1 MVALEGESYR
11 PAFPSIT
18 HLENPAYVSSG
29 ADFDQACAHH
39 VNHTLGVHRVYIVAS
54 RSLSQ
59 NTGNVNRLEQA
70 LDDSHVA
77 TWPGFS
83 PHTPWNEVLDA
94 TKDAKQKKTDCI
106 VTIGGG
112 SLTDGAKAML
122 LLLANDIT
130 TLDQLREF
138 QARAADTQK
147 KLLSSGTN
155 VQTITS
161 KDIPCVSPNIPLICI
176 PTTLSGGEYSH
187 FAGGTDPETGHK
199 SILGHPF
206 CGPRLIINDA
216 KLTTTS
222 PEWVWLSTGVR
233 GIDHCVEAFCRSQPE
248 DTEMDHEALEAFD
261 CLVAG
266 LLRTKKDLNDEQARL
281 DCMLGVNRV
290 MIMLKKGIT
299 PGASHGIGH
308 QLGPMGVGHGETSC
322 ILLPAVLKY
331 NARVNAK
338 KQERMKA
345 ALWDEP
351 SVSSVLKQRGL
362 TKSSSDLADALD
374 AVFREFGMPRSLKE
388 KGVGED
394 RSSEHCS
401 GVASLAPRHYG
412 AGTRRHLEFA
422 LGIAGFIPAS
432 GASSAGKSTLQ
443 ARLLEYGASQAAS
456 DAKVNPVEGRYTMCF
471 VMWLRYT
478 ECDPKYSAEYKRPM
492 VARSMFGVKLRGKA
506 LTAVILACA
515 GLDFLEFG
523 YDQGLLGGIL
533 SGDRFRE
540 MLGEPDPT
548 MEGLLSG
555 IYTVGCAGG
564 ALVSFIWGEK
574 MGRVGSILWANVIVI
589 IGAVIQTAC
598 YSYWQMFVARIIAG
612 IGVGL
617 STVSVPIL
625 QSETLPPRNRGA
637 MLVIQSALINAGVAI
652 ASWLTFA
659 TLFSSSSLQW
669 RFPIAM
675 QIFFS
680 AIVLVLCFFIP
691 ETPRWLVSRGRHE
704 EARTVIAQL
713 ADTTEEDS
721 LVEGQL
727 QEILD
732 NVKAEN
738 LNETSWSDT
747 FHNKTPMRNLHRV
760 VLGMGPY
767 MMNQWSGINSITYYL
782 TYTLQNYLGFERNL
796 ALILASVS
804 FTQYAILSWPP
815 YFYIDK
821 IGRRWTIMLSSAGC
835 SVCMVIVA
843 ACLLEPTD
851 ARSAAAVAFMF
862 LFTDAF
868 TLGILPVSWSYSS
881 EIQPLST
888 RNKATSVGVASHWL
902 SNFVVVLVTP
912 IGLDNIGTN
921 YYWIWAGVNALFVP
935 LVFFFGVETAG
946 RSLEMVDQ
954 DFIEE
959 PRVLMGLNPRHRKVL
974 RATKEDEEQRFRR
987 SSLTGTEKVDEV
999 NEGTEK
1005 VEAVS

>member
-1 MVALEGESYR
+1 
-11 PAFPSIT
+11 
-18 HLENPAYVSSG
+18 
-29 ADFDQACAHH
+29 
-39 VNHTLGVHRVYIVAS
+39 
-54 RSLSQ
+54 
-59 NTGNVNRLEQA
+59 
-70 LDDSHVA
+70 
-77 TWPGFS
+77 
-83 PHTPWNEVLDA
+83 
-94 TKDAKQKKTDCI
+94 
-106 VTIGGG
+106 
-112 SLTDGAKAML
+112 
-122 LLLANDIT
+122 
-130 TLDQLREF
+130 
-138 QARAADTQK
+138 
-147 KLLSSGTN
+147 
-155 VQTITS
+155 
-161 KDIPCVSPNIPLICI
+161 
-176 PTTLSGGEYSH
+176 
-187 FAGGTDPETGHK
+187 
-199 SILGHPF
+199 
-206 CGPRLIINDA
+206 
-216 KLTTTS
+216 
-222 PEWVWLSTGVR
+222 
-233 GIDHCVEAFCRSQPE
+233 
-248 DTEMDHEALEAFD
+248 
-261 CLVAG
+261 
-266 LLRTKKDLNDEQARL
+266 
-281 DCMLGVNRV
+281 
-290 MIMLKKGIT
+290 
-299 PGASHGIGH
+299 
-308 QLGPMGVGHGETSC
+308 
-322 ILLPAVLKY
+322 
-331 NARVNAK
+331 
-338 KQERMKA
+338 
-345 ALWDEP
+345 
-351 SVSSVLKQRGL
+351 
-362 TKSSSDLADALD
+362 
-374 AVFREFGMPRSLKE
+374 
-388 KGVGED
+388 
-394 RSSEHCS
+394 
-401 GVASLAPRHYG
+401 
-412 AGTRRHLEFA
+412 
-422 LGIAGFIPAS
+422 
-432 GASSAGKSTLQ
+432 
-443 ARLLEYGASQAAS
+443 
-456 DAKVNPVEGRYTMCF
+456 
-471 VMWLRYT
+471 
-478 ECDPKYSAEYKRPM
+478 
-492 VARSMFGVKLRGKA
+492 MFGVNLRGKA
-506 LTAVILACA
+506 LTAIILACA

-540 MLGEPDPT
+540 MLGEPGPT

-574 MGRVGSILWANVIVI
+574 LGRVGSILWANVIVI

-625 QSETLPPRNRGA
+625 QSETLPARNPGA

-659 TLFSSSSLQW
+659 TLFSNSSLQW

-675 QIFFS
+675 QVFFS

-691 ETPRWLVSRGRHE
+691 ETPRWLVSQGRND
-704 EARTVIAQL
+704 EARAVIARL
-713 ADTTEEDS
+713 ADTTEDDT

-727 QEILD
+727 QEIFD
-732 NVKAEN
+732 NVKEEN

-821 IGRRWTIMLSSAGC
+821 I
-835 SVCMVIVA
+835 

-987 SSLTGTEKVDEV
+987 SSLTGAEKVDE
-999 NEGTEK
+999 GTER
-1005 VEAVS
+1005 VEAVH

>member
-1 MVALEGESYR
+1 M
-11 PAFPSIT
+11 
-18 HLENPAYVSSG
+18 
-29 ADFDQACAHH
+29 
-39 VNHTLGVHRVYIVAS
+39 
-54 RSLSQ
+54 
-59 NTGNVNRLEQA
+59 
-70 LDDSHVA
+70 
-77 TWPGFS
+77 
-83 PHTPWNEVLDA
+83 
-94 TKDAKQKKTDCI
+94 QKKADCI

-130 TLDQLREF
+130 TLEQLREF
-138 QARAADTQK
+138 QAKAADTQK
-147 KLLSSGTN
+147 KLLSSGAN
-155 VQTITS
+155 AQSITS

-233 GIDHCVEAFCRSQPE
+233 GIDHCVEAFCRLQPE
-248 DTEMDHEALEAFD
+248 DTEMDREALEAFK
-261 CLVAG
+261 CLVPG
-266 LLRTKKDLNDEQARL
+266 LLRTKKDWNDEQSRL

-299 PGASHGIGH
+299 PGASHAI
-308 QLGPMGVGHGETSC
+308 
-322 ILLPAVLKY
+322 
-331 NARVNAK
+331 
-338 KQERMKA
+338 
-345 ALWDEP
+345 
-351 SVSSVLKQRGL
+351 
-362 TKSSSDLADALD
+362 
-374 AVFREFGMPRSLKE
+374 
-388 KGVGED
+388 
-394 RSSEHCS
+394 
-401 GVASLAPRHYG
+401 
-412 AGTRRHLEFA
+412 
-422 LGIAGFIPAS
+422 
-432 GASSAGKSTLQ
+432 
-443 ARLLEYGASQAAS
+443 
-456 DAKVNPVEGRYTMCF
+456 
-471 VMWLRYT
+471 
-478 ECDPKYSAEYKRPM
+478 
-492 VARSMFGVKLRGKA
+492 MFGVNLRGKA
-506 LTAVILACA
+506 LTAIILACA

-540 MLGEPDPT
+540 MLGEPGPT

-574 MGRVGSILWANVIVI
+574 LGRVGSILWANVIVI

-625 QSETLPPRNRGA
+625 QSETLPARNPGA

-659 TLFSSSSLQW
+659 TLFSNSSLQW

-675 QIFFS
+675 QVFFS

-691 ETPRWLVSRGRHE
+691 ETPRWLVSQGRND
-704 EARTVIAQL
+704 EARAVIARL
-713 ADTTEEDS
+713 ADTTEDDT

-727 QEILD
+727 QEIFD
-732 NVKAEN
+732 NVKEEN

-821 IGRRWTIMLSSAGC
+821 I
-835 SVCMVIVA
+835 

-987 SSLTGTEKVDEV
+987 SSLTGAEKVDE
-999 NEGTEK
+999 GTER
-1005 VEAVS
+1005 VEAVH

>member
-1 MVALEGESYR
+1 
-11 PAFPSIT
+11 
-18 HLENPAYVSSG
+18 
-29 ADFDQACAHH
+29 
-39 VNHTLGVHRVYIVAS
+39 
-54 RSLSQ
+54 
-59 NTGNVNRLEQA
+59 
-70 LDDSHVA
+70 
-77 TWPGFS
+77 
-83 PHTPWNEVLDA
+83 
-94 TKDAKQKKTDCI
+94 
-106 VTIGGG
+106 
-112 SLTDGAKAML
+112 
-122 LLLANDIT
+122 
-130 TLDQLREF
+130 
-138 QARAADTQK
+138 
-147 KLLSSGTN
+147 
-155 VQTITS
+155 
-161 KDIPCVSPNIPLICI
+161 
-176 PTTLSGGEYSH
+176 
-187 FAGGTDPETGHK
+187 
-199 SILGHPF
+199 
-206 CGPRLIINDA
+206 
-216 KLTTTS
+216 
-222 PEWVWLSTGVR
+222 
-233 GIDHCVEAFCRSQPE
+233 
-248 DTEMDHEALEAFD
+248 
-261 CLVAG
+261 
-266 LLRTKKDLNDEQARL
+266 
-281 DCMLGVNRV
+281 
-290 MIMLKKGIT
+290 
-299 PGASHGIGH
+299 
-308 QLGPMGVGHGETSC
+308 
-322 ILLPAVLKY
+322 
-331 NARVNAK
+331 
-338 KQERMKA
+338 
-345 ALWDEP
+345 
-351 SVSSVLKQRGL
+351 
-362 TKSSSDLADALD
+362 
-374 AVFREFGMPRSLKE
+374 
-388 KGVGED
+388 
-394 RSSEHCS
+394 
-401 GVASLAPRHYG
+401 
-412 AGTRRHLEFA
+412 
-422 LGIAGFIPAS
+422 
-432 GASSAGKSTLQ
+432 
-443 ARLLEYGASQAAS
+443 
-456 DAKVNPVEGRYTMCF
+456 
-471 VMWLRYT
+471 
-478 ECDPKYSAEYKRPM
+478 
-492 VARSMFGVKLRGKA
+492 MFGVKLRGKA
-506 LTAVILACA
+506 LTAIILACA

-540 MLGEPDPT
+540 MLGEPGPT

-574 MGRVGSILWANVIVI
+574 LGRVGSILWANVIVI

-625 QSETLPPRNRGA
+625 QSETLPARNRGA

-659 TLFSSSSLQW
+659 TLFSNSSLQW

-675 QIFFS
+675 QVFFS

-691 ETPRWLVSRGRHE
+691 ETPRWLVSQGRHD
-704 EARTVIAQL
+704 EARAVIAQL
-713 ADTTEEDS
+713 ADTTEDDS

-727 QEILD
+727 KEILD
-732 NVKAEN
+732 NIKEEN

-821 IGRRWTIMLSSAGC
+821 IGRRWTVMLSSAGC
-835 SVCMVIVA
+835 SVCLVIVA

-987 SSLTGTEKVDEV
+987 SSLTGTEKVDE
-999 NEGTEK
+999 GTEK
-1005 VEAVS
+1005 VETVS

>member
-1 MVALEGESYR
+1 
-11 PAFPSIT
+11 
-18 HLENPAYVSSG
+18 
-29 ADFDQACAHH
+29 
-39 VNHTLGVHRVYIVAS
+39 
-54 RSLSQ
+54 
-59 NTGNVNRLEQA
+59 
-70 LDDSHVA
+70 
-77 TWPGFS
+77 
-83 PHTPWNEVLDA
+83 
-94 TKDAKQKKTDCI
+94 
-106 VTIGGG
+106 
-112 SLTDGAKAML
+112 
-122 LLLANDIT
+122 
-130 TLDQLREF
+130 
-138 QARAADTQK
+138 
-147 KLLSSGTN
+147 
-155 VQTITS
+155 
-161 KDIPCVSPNIPLICI
+161 
-176 PTTLSGGEYSH
+176 
-187 FAGGTDPETGHK
+187 
-199 SILGHPF
+199 
-206 CGPRLIINDA
+206 
-216 KLTTTS
+216 
-222 PEWVWLSTGVR
+222 
-233 GIDHCVEAFCRSQPE
+233 
-248 DTEMDHEALEAFD
+248 
-261 CLVAG
+261 
-266 LLRTKKDLNDEQARL
+266 
-281 DCMLGVNRV
+281 
-290 MIMLKKGIT
+290 
-299 PGASHGIGH
+299 
-308 QLGPMGVGHGETSC
+308 
-322 ILLPAVLKY
+322 
-331 NARVNAK
+331 
-338 KQERMKA
+338 
-345 ALWDEP
+345 
-351 SVSSVLKQRGL
+351 
-362 TKSSSDLADALD
+362 
-374 AVFREFGMPRSLKE
+374 
-388 KGVGED
+388 
-394 RSSEHCS
+394 
-401 GVASLAPRHYG
+401 
-412 AGTRRHLEFA
+412 
-422 LGIAGFIPAS
+422 
-432 GASSAGKSTLQ
+432 
-443 ARLLEYGASQAAS
+443 
-456 DAKVNPVEGRYTMCF
+456 
-471 VMWLRYT
+471 
-478 ECDPKYSAEYKRPM
+478 
-492 VARSMFGVKLRGKA
+492 MFGVKLRGKA

-659 TLFSSSSLQW
+659 TLFSNN
-669 RFPIAM
+669 
-675 QIFFS
+675 
-680 AIVLVLCFFIP
+680 
-691 ETPRWLVSRGRHE
+691 
-704 EARTVIAQL
+704 
-713 ADTTEEDS
+713 TTNDDS

-974 RATKEDEEQRFRR
+974 RATKEDEEQRFQR
-987 SSLTGTEKVDEV
+987 SSLTGTEKVDE
-999 NEGTEK
+999 GTEK

>member
-1 MVALEGESYR
+1 
-11 PAFPSIT
+11 
-18 HLENPAYVSSG
+18 
-29 ADFDQACAHH
+29 
-39 VNHTLGVHRVYIVAS
+39 
-54 RSLSQ
+54 
-59 NTGNVNRLEQA
+59 
-70 LDDSHVA
+70 
-77 TWPGFS
+77 
-83 PHTPWNEVLDA
+83 
-94 TKDAKQKKTDCI
+94 
-106 VTIGGG
+106 
-112 SLTDGAKAML
+112 
-122 LLLANDIT
+122 
-130 TLDQLREF
+130 
-138 QARAADTQK
+138 
-147 KLLSSGTN
+147 
-155 VQTITS
+155 
-161 KDIPCVSPNIPLICI
+161 
-176 PTTLSGGEYSH
+176 
-187 FAGGTDPETGHK
+187 
-199 SILGHPF
+199 
-206 CGPRLIINDA
+206 
-216 KLTTTS
+216 
-222 PEWVWLSTGVR
+222 
-233 GIDHCVEAFCRSQPE
+233 
-248 DTEMDHEALEAFD
+248 
-261 CLVAG
+261 
-266 LLRTKKDLNDEQARL
+266 
-281 DCMLGVNRV
+281 
-290 MIMLKKGIT
+290 
-299 PGASHGIGH
+299 
-308 QLGPMGVGHGETSC
+308 
-322 ILLPAVLKY
+322 
-331 NARVNAK
+331 
-338 KQERMKA
+338 
-345 ALWDEP
+345 
-351 SVSSVLKQRGL
+351 
-362 TKSSSDLADALD
+362 
-374 AVFREFGMPRSLKE
+374 
-388 KGVGED
+388 
-394 RSSEHCS
+394 
-401 GVASLAPRHYG
+401 
-412 AGTRRHLEFA
+412 
-422 LGIAGFIPAS
+422 
-432 GASSAGKSTLQ
+432 
-443 ARLLEYGASQAAS
+443 
-456 DAKVNPVEGRYTMCF
+456 
-471 VMWLRYT
+471 
-478 ECDPKYSAEYKRPM
+478 
-492 VARSMFGVKLRGKA
+492 MFGVKLRGKA

-659 TLFSSSSLQW
+659 TLFSNSSLQVPN
-669 RFPIAM
+669 RYANFLLGN
-675 QIFFS
+675 S
-680 AIVLVLCFFIP
+680 ARSLFLH
-691 ETPRWLVSRGRHE
+691 PRNAE
-704 EARTVIAQL
+704 M
-713 ADTTEEDS
+713 ADTTNDDS

-974 RATKEDEEQRFRR
+974 RATKEDEEQRFQR
-987 SSLTGTEKVDEV
+987 SSLTGTEKVDE
-999 NEGTEK
+999 GTEK

>member
-11 PAFPSIT
+11 PAFPSLT

-29 ADFDQACAHH
+29 VDFDQACAHH

-70 LDDSHVA
+70 LGDSHVA

-94 TKDAKQKKTDCI
+94 TKDAKQEKADCI

-130 TLDQLREF
+130 TLEQLHEF
-138 QARAADTQK
+138 QAKAADTQK
-147 KLLSSGTN
+147 KLLSSGASAQS
-155 VQTITS
+155 VTS

-187 FAGGTDPETGHK
+187 FAGGTDPDTGHK

-206 CGPRLIINDA
+206 CGPKLIINDA

-233 GIDHCVEAFCRSQPE
+233 GIDHCVEAFCRLQPE
-248 DTEMDHEALEAFD
+248 DTEMDREALEAFKH
-261 CLVAG
+261 LVPG
-266 LLRTKKDLNDEQARL
+266 LLLTKKDWHGEQARL
-281 DCMLGVNRV
+281 GCMLGVNRV

-331 NARVNAK
+331 NARVNAE

-351 SVSSVLKQRGL
+351 SVSSILKQRGL

-374 AVFREFGMPRSLKE
+374 AVFRELGMPRSLKE

-394 RSSEHCS
+394 R
-401 GVASLAPRHYG
+401 
-412 AGTRRHLEFA
+412 TFA
-422 LGIAGFIPAS
+422 LTVA
-432 GASSAGKSTLQ
+432 LQ
-443 ARLLEYGASQAAS
+443 VSYRLTA
-456 DAKVNPVEGRYTMCF
+456 
-471 VMWLRYT
+471 
-478 ECDPKYSAEYKRPM
+478 
-492 VARSMFGVKLRGKA
+492 MFGVKLRGKA

-659 TLFSSSSLQW
+659 TLFSNSSLQW

-713 ADTTEEDS
+713 ADTTEDDS

-732 NVKAEN
+732 NVKEEN

-835 SVCMVIVA
+835 SVCLVIVA
-843 ACLLEPTD
+843 ACLLDPTD

>member
-1 MVALEGESYR
+1 MVALEGELYR
-11 PAFPSIT
+11 PAFPSLT

-29 ADFDQACAHH
+29 ADFDRACAYH
-39 VNHTLGVHRVYIVAS
+39 VNHTLGVYRVYIVAS

-59 NTGNVNRLEQA
+59 NTGNVHRLEQA
-70 LDDSHVA
+70 LGDNHVA

-94 TKDAKQKKTDCI
+94 TKDAKQKKADCI

-130 TLDQLREF
+130 TLEQLREF

-155 VQTITS
+155 VQSIPS
-161 KDIPCVSPNIPLICI
+161 KDIPCVCPTIPLICI

-199 SILGHPF
+199 SIFGHPF
-206 CGPRLIINDA
+206 CGPRLIIDDA

-248 DTEMDHEALEAFD
+248 DTEMDREALEAFT
-261 CLVAG
+261 CLVPG
-266 LLRTKKDLNDEQARL
+266 LLRTKKNWNDEQARL
-281 DCMLGVNRV
+281 GCMLGVNRV
-290 MIMLKKGIT
+290 MIMLKKGIM

-351 SVSSVLKQRGL
+351 SVSSVLEQRGL

-374 AVFREFGMPRSLKE
+374 AVLRELGMPRSLKE

-394 RSSEHCS
+394 R
-401 GVASLAPRHYG
+401 
-412 AGTRRHLEFA
+412 
-422 LGIAGFIPAS
+422 
-432 GASSAGKSTLQ
+432 
-443 ARLLEYGASQAAS
+443 LLEYLQYGASQAAS
-456 DAKVNPVEGRYTMCF
+456 DAKVNPVEGRYTICF

-478 ECDPKYSAEYKRPM
+478 ECDPRYSAEYKRPM

-625 QSETLPPRNRGA
+625 QSETLPARNRGA

-659 TLFSSSSLQW
+659 TLFSNSSLQW

-675 QIFFS
+675 QVFFS

-691 ETPRWLVSRGRHE
+691 ETPRWLVSRGRHD

-713 ADTTEEDS
+713 ADTTEDDT

-732 NVKAEN
+732 NVKEEN

-835 SVCMVIVA
+835 SVCLVIVA
-843 ACLLEPTD
+843 ACLLDPTD

-987 SSLTGTEKVDEV
+987 SSLTGAEKVD
-999 NEGTEK
+999 EGTEK